1 MICQNDSFA
10 APQGFGIHWR
20 QKKSE
25 ILSSCYFSQA
35 SSQLEFALTK
45 ETKSFGV
52 AYKLY
57 TVL

>member
-1 MICQNDSFA
+1 MIVLLHPKVLEYTDA
-10 APQGFGIHWR
+10 K
-20 QKKSE
+20 KKSE
-25 ILSSCYFSQA
+25 ILSSCYFPQA
-35 SSQLEFALTK
+35 LSQLEFALTK